1 MRPSTWGVLHHHR
14 LVKRRRDG
22 IYVRYEVVDPM
33 VFTLCNLAYGKAAR
47 DVRFAA
53 GLFNR
58 ED

>member
-1 MRPSTWGVLHHHR
+1 VLHHHR
-14 LVKRRRDG
+14 LVKRRREG